1 MTHPPLHVLYIDDD
15 DGLRRLV
22 EKLLGRRGHRVAT
35 AASGSEGVAC
45 AAAERFD
52 LIAVD
57 HYMPGQDGLAT
68 LSELRR
74 LPEPP
79 PIIYVTGSEESSVA
93 VAALKAGAAD
103 YVVKSTGG
111 DFIDLLE
118 NAFVQALASVRL
130 RADKAA
136 AEDALRISNARLET
150 LLREVN
156 HRVSNSLAMVSAFV
170 HMQAKE
176 LTNEE
181 ARAAL
186 SDTERRIQAIA
197 QVHRRLYTSDD
208 VESVAMDEY
217 LAALV
222 EELQETWST
231 SAAPRPIRLEADQ
244 LRLHP
249 DKAVSLGVI
258 VNELVSNACKY
269 AYRHDVSGEVRVR
282 FGDAGDGHFHLI
294 VEDDGVG
301 LTAGAAPRGSGLG
314 SRLVLAMAKSLA
326 SRLDYDPDHNGV
338 RASLRA
344 AI

>member
-1 MTHPPLHVLYIDDD
+1 MTQEARRILYIDDD

-22 EKLLGRRGHRVAT
+22 EKLLGRRGHSVVT
-35 AASGSEGVAC
+35 AASGPEGVAR

-52 LIAVD
+52 IIAVD

-68 LSELRR
+68 LAELCKI
-74 LPEPP
+74 PKPP

-93 VAALKAGAAD
+93 VAALKAGASD

-118 NAFVQALASVRL
+118 NAFVQAIAKVRL
-130 RADKAA
+130 RADKTA
-136 AEDALRISNARLET
+136 AEDALHISNARLET

-176 LTNEE
+176 LSNDE

-186 SDTERRIQAIA
+186 QDTERRIQAIA

-208 VESVAMDEY
+208 VESIAMDEY
-217 LAALV
+217 LLALV

-231 SAAPRPIRLEADQ
+231 SNAPRPIRLDAEQ
-244 LRLHP
+244 VRLHP

-269 AYRHDVSGEVRVR
+269 AYGEDMAGEVRVR
-282 FGDAGDGHFHLI
+282 FGKAGDGHFHLI

-301 LTAGAAPRGSGLG
+301 LTEGAAPRGSGLG

-326 SRLDYDPDHNGV
+326 SNLDYDPAHRGV

>member
-1 MTHPPLHVLYIDDD
+1 MDQPRRILYIDDD

-22 EKLLGRRGHRVAT
+22 EKLLGRRGHSVAT
-35 AASGSEGVAC
+35 AASGPEGVAR
-45 AAAERFD
+45 ATSERFD
-52 LIAVD
+52 IIAVD

-68 LSELRR
+68 LFELCK

-93 VAALKAGAAD
+93 VAALKAGASD

-118 NAFVQALASVRL
+118 NAFVQAIASVRL
-130 RADKAA
+130 RADKTA
-136 AEDALRISNARLET
+136 AEDALRVSNARLET

-170 HMQAKE
+170 HMQAKA
-176 LTNEE
+176 LTNDE

-186 SDTERRIQAIA
+186 QDTERRIQAIA

-208 VESVAMDEY
+208 VESIAMDEY
-217 LAALV
+217 LTALV
-222 EELQETWST
+222 DVLQETWST
-231 SAAPRPIRLEADQ
+231 SAAPRPIRLDAEG

-269 AYRHDVSGEVRVR
+269 AYGENDAGEVRVR
-282 FGDAGDGHFHLI
+282 FSKAGDDHFHLV

-301 LTAGAAPRGSGLG
+301 LTPGAAPRGSGLG

-326 SRLDYDPDHNGV
+326 SNLDYDPAHSGV
-338 RASLRA
+338 RATLRA

>member
-1 MTHPPLHVLYIDDD
+1 MSDGQRILYIDDD

-22 EKLLGRRGHRVAT
+22 EKLLQRRGHDIAT
-35 AASGSEGVAC
+35 AASGAEGVAR
-45 AAAERFD
+45 ATAEHFD
-52 LIAVD
+52 VIAVD

-68 LSELRR
+68 LNLLRQV
-74 LPEPP
+74 PDCPP
-79 PIIYVTGSEESSVA
+79 VVYVTGSEESSVA
-93 VAALKAGAAD
+93 VAAMKAGAAD

-118 NAFVQALASVRL
+118 SAFNHALESVRL
-130 RADKAA
+130 RADKTA
-136 AEDALRISNARLET
+136 AEDALRDANARLET

-156 HRVSNSLAMVSAFV
+156 HRVSNSLQMVSAFV
-170 HMQAKE
+170 HMQARALPDE
-176 LTNEE
+176 S
-181 ARAAL
+181 ARMAL
-186 SDTERRIQAIA
+186 EDTERRIQAIA

-208 VESVAMDEY
+208 VESIAMDEY
-217 LAALV
+217 LVALV

-231 SAAPRPIRLEADQ
+231 SVAPRPIRLIAEQ

-269 AYRHDVSGEVRVR
+269 AYGEGVAGEVRVR
-282 FGDAGDGHFHLI
+282 FGKTGDDHFQLI
-294 VEDDGVG
+294 VEDDGIG
-301 LTAGAAPRGSGLG
+301 LTEGMAPRGSGLG

-326 SRLDYDPDHNGV
+326 SNLDYDPAHRGV
-338 RASLRA
+338 RATLRA

>member
-1 MTHPPLHVLYIDDD
+1 MNVSQRILYIDDD

-22 EKLLGRRGHRVAT
+22 EKLLHRRGHDIAT
-35 AASGSEGVAC
+35 AASGAEGIAL
-45 AAAERFD
+45 ATAEHFD
-52 LIAVD
+52 VIAVD

-68 LSELRR
+68 LTALRQ
-74 LPEPP
+74 LPDCPP
-79 PIIYVTGSEESSVA
+79 VVYVTGSEESSVA

-118 NAFVQALASVRL
+118 GAFNHALESVRL
-130 RADKAA
+130 RADKTA
-136 AEDALRISNARLET
+136 AEDALREANSRLET

-156 HRVSNSLAMVSAFV
+156 HRVSNSLQMVSAFV
-170 HMQAKE
+170 HMQARALPDE
-176 LTNEE
+176 S
-181 ARAAL
+181 ARMAL
-186 SDTERRIQAIA
+186 EDTERRIQAIA

-208 VESVAMDEY
+208 VESIAMDEY
-217 LAALV
+217 LSALV

-231 SAAPRPIRLEADQ
+231 TLAPRPIRLEAEQ

-269 AYRHDVSGEVRVR
+269 AYGDGVAGEVRVR
-282 FGDAGDGHFHLI
+282 FGKAGDGHFHLV
-294 VEDDGVG
+294 VEDDGIG
-301 LTAGAAPRGSGLG
+301 LTDGMAPRGSGLG

-326 SRLDYDPDHNGV
+326 SNLDYDQAHRGV
-338 RASLRA
+338 RATIKA

>member
-1 MTHPPLHVLYIDDD
+1 MTHPPQRILYIDDD
-15 DGLRRLV
+15 EGLRRLV
-22 EKLLGRRGHRVAT
+22 EKLLGRRGHSVAT
-35 AASGSEGVAC
+35 AASGPEGVAS
-45 AAAERFD
+45 ATSERFD
-52 LIAVD
+52 IIAVD
-57 HYMPGQDGLAT
+57 HYMPGQDGLVT
-68 LSELRR
+68 LVELCK
-74 LPEPP
+74 LPKPP

-118 NAFVQALASVRL
+118 SAFVQALASVRL
-130 RADKAA
+130 RAAKDA

-176 LTNEE
+176 LSNEE

-231 SAAPRPIRLEADQ
+231 TNAPRPIRLDAEQ

-269 AYRHDVSGEVRVR
+269 AYRDDAAGEVRVR
-282 FGDAGDGHFHLI
+282 FGKAGDGHFHLI

-301 LTAGAAPRGSGLG
+301 LTEGAAPRGSGLG

-326 SRLDYDPDHNGV
+326 SNLDYDPDHHGV